1 MPKLAKMPKKKLI
14 QKKKSIPKKIKKLQK
29 TKLDAYKKFMSKYQE
44 KRYATG
50 GFPLTI
56 TERANP
62 FLTKKK

>member
-1 MPKLAKMPKKKLI
+1 MPKPAKMPKKKLI
-14 QKKKSIPKKIKKLQK
+14 PKKPISKKIKKSQK
-29 TKLDAYKKFMSKYQE
+29 NKLDAYKEFMSKYQE

-50 GFPLTI
+50 GFPSTA